1 VVRLNSVI
9 DYLVRVSEIV
19 RIFARVRLVM
29 LV

>member
-1 VVRLNSVI
+1 VVRLDGVI
-9 DYLVRVSEIV
+9 DHLVRVGEIV